1 MNNVEITLEI
11 HHETE
16 RSYLV
21 SETGNKDNAVWVP
34 KSQIEVSDP
43 VEVGE
48 TVEIT
53 MPEWLAKERGFI

>member
-1 MNNVEITLEI
+1 MEITLEI

-16 RSYLV
+16 RAYLV
-21 SETGNKDNAVWVP
+21 SETGNEDDAVWIP
-34 KSQIEVSDP
+34 KSQIEISDP

-48 TVEIT
+48 AVEIT